1 MRVFLIAGKAGS
13 GKSEV
18 AKIIKNYY
26 EKLKEKTVIT
36 EYSKYLKLYAKEML
50 DWDGNNQNKPRDFL
64 QEMGLFIRENLKQ
77 KDLLIKRMK
86 TDMLVYEHFFKNVVI
101 SDVRYP
107 EEIILMKEDY
117 PKAISIL
124 VVNDLEDSPLTIKQ
138 ARHKTE
144 HALDNYEGFDY
155 VIHNQFEQNLKNE
168 VYEILEE
175 LK

>member
-18 AKIIKNYY
+18 AKIIKDYY

-36 EYSKYLKLYAKEML
+36 EYSKYLKLYAREML

>member
-86 TDMLVYEHFFKNVVI
+86 TDMLVYVHFFKNVVI

>member
-155 VIHNQFEQNLKNE
+155 VIYNQFEQNLKNE

-175 LK
+175 LR

>member
-1 MRVFLIAGKAGS
+1 MRVFLVAGKAGS

-18 AKIIKNYY
+18 AKIIKDYY
-26 EKLKEKTVIT
+26 ERLKEKTVIT
-36 EYSKYLKLYAKEML
+36 EYSKYLKLYAREML
-50 DWDGNNQNKPRDFL
+50 DWDGNKQNKPRDFL

>member
-18 AKIIKNYY
+18 AKIIKEYY
-26 EKLKEKTVIT
+26 ETLKEKTVIT

-50 DWDGNNQNKPRDFL
+50 DWDGNPQNKPRDFL
-64 QEMGLFIRENLKQ
+64 QEMGLFIRENLK
-77 KDLLIKRMK
+77 KEDLLIERMK
-86 TDMLVYEHFFKNVVI
+86 TDMIVYEHFFKNVII

-107 EEIILMKEDY
+107 KEIISIKQDY
-117 PKAISIL
+117 PKAKSIL
-124 VVNDLEDSPLTIKQ
+124 VVNELEDSPLTIKQ

-155 VIHNQFEQNLKNE
+155 VIHNNFEQNLKND

-175 LK
+175 IK

>member
-18 AKIIKNYY
+18 AKIIKDYY

-50 DWDGNNQNKPRDFL
+50 DWDGNPKNKPRQFL

-77 KDLLIKRMK
+77 KDLLINRMK
-86 TDMLVYEHFFKNVVI
+86 TDMTVYEHFFKNVII

-107 EEIILMKEDY
+107 EEIISMKEKY
-117 PKAISIL
+117 PQAISIS
-124 VVNDLEDSPLTIKQ
+124 VVNETEDSPLTIKQ
-138 ARHKTE
+138 ASHKTE
-144 HALDNYEGFDY
+144 HALDNYDGFDY
-155 VIHNQFEQNLKNE
+155 VIHNNFEQNLKND

-175 LK
+175 LS

>member
-144 HALDNYEGFDY
+144 HSLDNYEGFDY

>member
-36 EYSKYLKLYAKEML
+36 EYSKYLKLYAREML

>member
-1 MRVFLIAGKAGS
+1 MRVFLVAGKAGS

-18 AKIIKNYY
+18 AKIIKDYY
-26 EKLKEKTVIT
+26 ERLKEKTVIT